1 VKSLRAIC
9 ATAISLI
16 LLTACGPSEEDQR
29 WAANT
34 TGGNPARG
42 KIAIQHYGC
51 IACHTIDG
59 LQSQALVGPPLTR
72 MASRSYLAGNLTN
85 DAANMIHWIQKP
97 REIHKDTAMPDVGV
111 TDTDARDIAS
121 YLYSYR

>member
-1 VKSLRAIC
+1 MKSLA
-9 ATAISLI
+9 ALGAVAMSLA
-16 LLTACGPSEEDQR
+16 LLSACGPSKADR
-29 WAANT
+29 HWAENV
-34 TGGNPARG
+34 TGGKVARG
-42 KIAIQHYGC
+42 KIALQHYGC

-59 LQSQALVGPPLTR
+59 MESQALVGPPLTH

-85 DAANMIHWIQKP
+85 DAPNMIRWIQKP

-111 TDTDARDIAS
+111 TDSDARDIAS